1 MVRAWAGVVLLAA
14 SAAVAAQA
22 GDAKSPQL
30 RYEFTLQKGQGVPVC
45 EAYVLRLRA
54 TRFARPPFC
63 DRPENDSVPGCAQL
77 ARVPLTRTEI
87 ETVFAATEG
96 LLRFGDPELYE
107 KHERD
112 AHARTHP
119 ARAAALYADDQE
131 ERLAGGWPPL
141 AYRFDPQVDIDNDG
155 EPDAVI
161 AWKQPGVTCGAVKRV
176 YPERF
181 STHLLLLD
189 DKGALDVAR
198 TRRIFGHPMGR
209 ILEYTDKSGH
219 RQVLDLSNRFRGIGD
234 MQGTFLYRGKFYI
247 DTFYASTGD
256 LENKRVDEPYI
267 TDTLAVLLRS
277 GGKTSL
283 QCEILWHD
291 PDHEWDKRREE
302 ERKLLK

>member
-54 TRFARPPFC
+54 TRFARPPYC
-63 DRPENDSVPGCAQL
+63 DRPENDSVPGFAKL

-87 ETVFAATEG
+87 ENVFASAEG
-96 LLRFGDPELYE
+96 LLRFDEPEFYE
-107 KHERD
+107 KVE
-112 AHARTHP
+112 
-119 ARAAALYADDQE
+119 
-131 ERLAGGWPPL
+131 
-141 AYRFDPQVDIDNDG
+141 
-155 EPDAVI
+155 
-161 AWKQPGVTCGAVKRV
+161 
-176 YPERF
+176 
-181 STHLLLLD
+181 
-189 DKGALDVAR
+189 
-198 TRRIFGHPMGR
+198 
-209 ILEYTDKSGH
+209 
-219 RQVLDLSNRFRGIGD
+219 
-234 MQGTFLYRGKFYI
+234 
-247 DTFYASTGD
+247 
-256 LENKRVDEPYI
+256 EPYI

-291 PDHEWDKRREE
+291 PDHEWDERLEE